1 VAASC
6 AEYVLKFRGRRAS
19 YAIRVEQGEQR
30 SILRS
35 REDFAGTSGEITT
48 QHDAPGEEE
57 FDAASA
63 ASATKACRAEQ
74 KPLNGPLTMPADREP
89 THAAL
94 VPFLE
99 PRRRVLVKPCSLA
112 SCG

>member
-1 VAASC
+1 VATSC

-19 YAIRVEQGEQR
+19 YAIRVGQGEQR

-35 REDFAGTSGEITT
+35 REDFTGTSGEITT
-48 QHDAPGEEE
+48 QHDAPDEEE

-74 KPLNGPLTMPADREP
+74 KPLNGPLTMQQTAN
-89 THAAL
+89 
-94 VPFLE
+94 
-99 PRRRVLVKPCSLA
+99 PRTLL
-112 SCG
+112 

>member
-1 VAASC
+1 M
-6 AEYVLKFRGRRAS
+6 
-19 YAIRVEQGEQR
+19 
-30 SILRS
+30 
-35 REDFAGTSGEITT
+35 
-48 QHDAPGEEE
+48 QHA
-57 FDAASA
+57 A

-99 PRRRVLVKPCSLA
+99 PRRRVLVKPCNLA